1 VCVDAQILSEI
12 GKDIGKEAP
21 LVTEYPKDEP
31 YLYLQ
36 TDEYKRAVLAV
47 KLIQLLKLKKDA
59 QKSTIALMVRLLN
72 VNLLVES
79 RYEQKY
85 FHERLYEAFDTNKVY
100 PNEKERYILNS
111 TPHIKLAV
119 HGLWTYKCKQISGYL
134 NAMLALQ
141 METDQF
147 PLDFFNEYTLSLRGK
162 TTQGVTLFKNRML
175 ALIDKSKV
183 IQAKSDIK
191 QTYVDE
197 FDAPKRYN
205 LHC

>member
-79 RYEQKY
+79 RYE
-85 FHERLYEAFDTNKVY
+85 
-100 PNEKERYILNS
+100 
-111 TPHIKLAV
+111 
-119 HGLWTYKCKQISGYL
+119 
-134 NAMLALQ
+134 
-141 METDQF
+141 
-147 PLDFFNEYTLSLRGK
+147 
-162 TTQGVTLFKNRML
+162 
-175 ALIDKSKV
+175 
-183 IQAKSDIK
+183 
-191 QTYVDE
+191 
-197 FDAPKRYN
+197 
-205 LHC
+205 